1 MCFALQK
8 RYDEM
13 INMNMDFQQSLDCE
27 SQGAMDGQCQAWS
40 KLYKASKAMVQNHIQ
55 ILLETQYSLFSELK
69 HFQDPL
75 LCQHKNEDPDR
86 DYQQQMSLKDEGEE
100 AAKSEGDIASQILVK
115 VIYDN
120 WMNQQSFP
128 FLPLLTCL
136 CQIKGYSS
144 IFELLEA
151 ERKKAVADYLD
162 SQESEEISHF
172 WELDKLDKMM
182 IKTDDPFI
190 HNDVVWKL
198 GITYNRSRDT
208 TLNININIVVNP
220 FQDRKGKI
228 YFKKNEFFVPSN
240 SSMVHKGLAHSNMV

>member
-1 MCFALQK
+1 
-8 RYDEM
+8 
-13 INMNMDFQQSLDCE
+13 MDFQQSLDCE
-27 SQGAMDGQCQAWS
+27 SQGAMDTQSQAWS
-40 KLYKASKAMVQNHIQ
+40 KLYHASKAMVQTHLQ
-55 ILLETQYSLFSELK
+55 VLLESQPNLFMELK
-69 HFQDPL
+69 HFQDPQL
-75 LCQHKNEDPDR
+75 FQHKEDDFDR
-86 DYQQQMSLKDEGEE
+86 DYQQMSLKDEGEE

-120 WMNQQSFP
+120 WMNQQSFQ

-136 CQIKGYSS
+136 CRLRGYTS

-151 ERKKAVADYLD
+151 ERKKAVAAYQG
-162 SQESEEISHF
+162 SQDSEEISHF

-198 GITYNRSRDT
+198 GITYNRARDT

-240 SSMVHKGLAHSNMV
+240 SSMVHKGLANSNMI